1 LLFEEFEMT
10 GAIYNDFSQFTA
22 LRAEATKNPNAALED
37 VAQQFESLFLQQ
49 MLKSMRDATVKG
61 DLMNSETM
69 ETYQSMA
76 DQQMALQLSREG
88 GVGLARMMVEQ
99 MQTRGYVSGEGESK
113 SELVTASNKI
123 EGEK

>member
-1 LLFEEFEMT
+1 MT

-99 MQTRGYVSGEGESK
+99 MQTRGYVPGDGESSGE
-113 SELVTASNKI
+113 LATASNKI
-123 EGEK
+123 EGEG

>member
-1 LLFEEFEMT
+1 MT

-76 DQQMALQLSREG
+76 DQQVALQLSREG

-99 MQTRGYVSGEGESK
+99 MQTRGYVPGEGES
-113 SELVTASNKI
+113 SGALATASNKL
-123 EGEK
+123 EGEG

>member
-1 LLFEEFEMT
+1 MT

-37 VAQQFESLFLQQ
+37 VAQQFESLFIQQ

-99 MQTRGYVSGEGESK
+99 MQTRGYVPDKGDSQ
-113 SELVTASNKI
+113 SEVVTATSKI
-123 EGEK
+123 EEEG